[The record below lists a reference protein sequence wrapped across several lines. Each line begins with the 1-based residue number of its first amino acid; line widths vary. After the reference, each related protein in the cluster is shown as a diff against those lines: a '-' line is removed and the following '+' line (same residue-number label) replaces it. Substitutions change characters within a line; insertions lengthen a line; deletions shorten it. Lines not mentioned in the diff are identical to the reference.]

1 MPVITVEAGKLTTE
15 QKSQLARELT
25 ESASRIMNVPAQ
37 AFIALIKE
45 NEPDNVG
52 VGGVLLSERRNQ
64 A

>member
-1 MPVITVEAGKLTTE
+1 MPVITVEAGKLTKE

-25 ESASRIMNVPAQ
+25 ESASRIMGVPAQ

-52 VGGVLLSERRNQ
+52 VGGTLLSERK
-64 A
+64 